1 MKAPPTRRFRPLV
14 VLVGLILAMVADSA
28 WACSICYGD
37 PDSDMG
43 RGAVWGV
50 AFLATVVAV
59 VLLGM
64 ATTAACWI
72 VKARRLGRLTDPTKG
87 A

>member
-1 MKAPPTRRFRPLV
+1 MKTPPRRRFRLPV
-14 VLVGLILAMVADSA
+14 VLVGLILALAADA
-28 WACSICYGD
+28 ARACSICYGD

-50 AFLATVVAV
+50 AFLGAVVAV

-72 VKARRLGRLTDPTKG
+72 VKARRLGPP
-87 A
+87 AH

>member
-1 MKAPPTRRFRPLV
+1 MKAPPPRRFRPLV
-14 VLVGLILAMVADSA
+14 VLVGLILALAADA
-28 WACSICYGD
+28 ARACSICYGD

-50 AFLATVVAV
+50 AFLGAVVTV
-59 VLLGM
+59 VLLAM
-64 ATTAACWI
+64 ATTVTCWI

-87 A
+87 V

>member
-1 MKAPPTRRFRPLV
+1 MKTPPPRRFRPPV
-14 VLVGLILAMVADSA
+14 VLVGLILALAADSA

-43 RGAVWGV
+43 RGVVWGV
-50 AFLATVVAV
+50 AFLGAVVAV
-59 VLLGM
+59 VLLGV
-64 ATTAACWI
+64 ATTTACWI

-87 A
+87 V